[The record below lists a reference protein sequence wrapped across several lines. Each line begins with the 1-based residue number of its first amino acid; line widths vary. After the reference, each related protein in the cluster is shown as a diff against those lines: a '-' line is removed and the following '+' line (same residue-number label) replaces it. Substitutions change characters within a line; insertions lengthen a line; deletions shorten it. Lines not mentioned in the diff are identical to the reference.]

1 MSLAYGTKC
10 SLLLYCL
17 NLYYCF
23 FFLGTMGFYAPNS
36 CVHHVYLE
44 GIHCSRKSL
53 EDKNLEVQ
61 DYSVGAGTFIF
72 FCPLVSMQ
80 VTYTG
85 TAMQTCKPCIIAT
98 FHKCCLLFQVFF
110 SSNFQL
116 QGNIQDTQLFYT
128 LWSYH
133 FSICCYFGPSLG
145 HFPNIVYSY
154 VSIIVTA
161 RLQAKPTQDKTMR
174 GKKKCQPKQAL
185 CRKQSTV

>member
-1 MSLAYGTKC
+1 MLA
-10 SLLLYCL
+10 LL
-17 NLYYCF
+17 F
-23 FFLGTMGFYAPNS
+23 FFFS
-36 CVHHVYLE
+36 
-44 GIHCSRKSL
+44 
-53 EDKNLEVQ
+53 
-61 DYSVGAGTFIF
+61 
-72 FCPLVSMQ
+72 CPLVSMQ

-98 FHKCCLLFQVFF
+98 FHKCCLLFQMFF
-110 SSNFQL
+110 SRNFQL

-174 GKKKCQPKQAL
+174 GGKKKKNANQSKHCVENSQQFNCGKLCVVPKIA
-185 CRKQSTV
+185 